1 MQGIMKI
8 LRTSILISL
17 LAASFACA
25 PSGSEAAEIKKA
37 ETAWTTAV
45 SKSDASAVARL
56 LSDDLVYAHSTGL
69 AENKSQY
76 LAKLKTGAQK
86 YDSIQYSDQKIRI
99 FGNTAVVNG
108 TFRMTGSTNG
118 VPFDNTLL
126 VTHVWVKQGN
136 DWKLVSHQTTKKAA

>member
-1 MQGIMKI
+1 MKI
-8 LRTSILISL
+8 LRISALAGL
-17 LAASFACA
+17 LAASLAFGQ
-25 PSGSEAAEIKKA
+25 SGSEAEIKKA

-45 SKSDASAVARL
+45 SKSDAAAVASL
-56 LSDDLVYAHSTGL
+56 LSDDLIYTHSTGL
-69 AENKSQY
+69 AESKSQY

-86 YDSIQYSDQKIRI
+86 YDSIQYSDQKIRL

-108 TFRMTGSTNG
+108 TFRMTGSTKG

-136 DWKLVSHQTTKKAA
+136 GWKLVSHQTTRKAA